1 MRTKSTEDR
10 IVDAI
15 AIFLVVLYASCCVY
29 PIIYCFSMSLSGTD
43 AIISSSVRLLPRGFN
58 VESYNLVLS
67 NNKFFT
73 YFKNAVFYTVLG
85 TLFSLAA
92 NLALGYVMSRRNFV
106 FKKALTVYIL
116 IPMLFSG
123 GLIPSFLLIKSLQ
136 MYNTIWALVVPGAV
150 SSWNAILAK
159 TFFQSTIPDE
169 VIESAIIDGASDWKI
184 FLRIVLPLSTT
195 IIAILSLYAAVGI
208 WNDYFTALIYI
219 KDDKLKPLQ
228 LYLKEVLS
236 NSSNVSTSLSGML
249 DPKDYAANYVNTQ
262 RIKYVLIIVST
273 LPIMAVYPF
282 IQKYFVKGVMLGSI
296 KG

>member
-1 MRTKSTEDR
+1 LGFGGARCGKLLECHSGKD
-10 IVDAI
+10 V
-15 AIFLVVLYASCCVY
+15 
-29 PIIYCFSMSLSGTD
+29 FS
-43 AIISSSVRLLPRGFN
+43 
-58 VESYNLVLS
+58 
-67 NNKFFT
+67 
-73 YFKNAVFYTVLG
+73 
-85 TLFSLAA
+85 
-92 NLALGYVMSRRNFV
+92 
-106 FKKALTVYIL
+106 
-116 IPMLFSG
+116 
-123 GLIPSFLLIKSLQ
+123 
-136 MYNTIWALVVPGAV
+136 
-150 SSWNAILAK
+150 
-159 TFFQSTIPDE
+159 IPDE